1 MTTRYKILFMIE
13 MLHDFYKDGK
23 CSDFR
28 FLPTTET
35 AVHLRNYNALC
46 KTVGNK
52 FVVLIKTDENGKPFA
67 EIKPEHKFSFLV
79 ELMKP
84 LFMTVSNLDLNALAQ
99 KRFYFTNLHQNKVTV
114 SAGNDLLYLS
124 KSIET
129 YSAATAY
136 NPGDLVIS
144 AGTIYECIAVS
155 TGNTPATPSAFWAS
169 RQLNQ
174 YASAGDLIQFIPN
187 QYAFKVNPAATV
199 MNITVFAL
207 NITNNLFDR
216 VVLQQKINFES
227 AQEQVNVDL
236 SSLADGRYKIVIN
249 TNTYEVYISNH
260 AVYQNM
266 FAVVDLYAHLPAG
279 NDFAFTDAA
288 GKLKDQVIAAKNVW
302 LNYTIR
308 FANRMAFWKYFTPK
322 QGVVSINSNPAY
334 SFAGNANPADF
345 FTSARPIPLQEK
357 PHEFKLTLLQPVST
371 DPPLAPNPD
380 VNASGMLT
388 KNGSN
393 YVCNIYLNY

>member
-1 MTTRYKILFMIE
+1 MTTSYKILFMIE

-28 FLPTTET
+28 FIPSAET
-35 AVHLRNYNALC
+35 AAHLRNYNALC

-52 FVVLIKTDENGKPFA
+52 FVVLIKTDETGKPFA
-67 EIKPEHKFSFLV
+67 PINPEHKFSFFI

-84 LFMTVSNLDLNALAQ
+84 LFMTVSNLDLAALAQ

-124 KSIET
+124 KSIAS
-129 YSAATAY
+129 YNAATAY

-144 AGTIYECIAVS
+144 AGIVYECIDAS
-155 TGNTPATPSAFWAS
+155 TGNLPTAAAFWKS
-169 RQLNQ
+169 RELNQ
-174 YASAGDLIQFIPN
+174 YTSAGDLVQFIPQ
-187 QYAFKVNPAATV
+187 QYLFKVNPAAIV

-227 AQEQVNVDL
+227 AQEQVSVDL
-236 SSLADGRYKIVIN
+236 SSLPEGRYKVVIN
-249 TNTYEVYISNH
+249 ANTYEVYISNN

-266 FAVVDLYAHLPAG
+266 FAAVDLYAHLPAG
-279 NDFAFTDAA
+279 TDFAFTDAA
-288 GKLKDQVIAAKNVW
+288 GKLKDQVVASKNVW
-302 LNYTIR
+302 LTYTIR

-322 QGVVSINSNPAY
+322 KGVVSIDSNPNY

-345 FTSARPIPLQEK
+345 FTSAKPIPLQEK
-357 PHEFKLTLLQPVST
+357 PHEFKLTLLQAVST

-388 KNGSN
+388 KSGSN
-393 YVCNIYLNY
+393 YICNIYLNY

>member
-1 MTTRYKILFMIE
+1 MTTSYKILFMIE

-28 FLPTTET
+28 FVPSAET

-52 FVVLIKTDENGKPFA
+52 FVVLMKTDDTGKPFA
-67 EIKPEHKFSFLV
+67 EIKPEHKFSFFI

-84 LFMTVSNLDLNALAQ
+84 LFMTVSNLDLTALAQ
-99 KRFYFTNLHQNKVTV
+99 KRFYFTNLHQNKVTI
-114 SAGNDLLYLS
+114 SPGNDVLYLS
-124 KSIET
+124 KEVGAYNT
-129 YSAATAY
+129 ATAY

-144 AGTIYECIAVS
+144 AGVVYECIAGT
-155 TGNTPATPSAFWAS
+155 TGNLPTTPSAFWAS
-169 RQLNQ
+169 REKNQ
-174 YASAGDLIQFIPN
+174 YAALNDLIQFIPN
-187 QYAFKVNPAATV
+187 QYSFKVNPAASV

-216 VVLQQKINFES
+216 LALQQKINFES
-227 AQEQVNVDL
+227 AQEQVSVDL
-236 SSLADGRYKIVIN
+236 SSLADGRYRVVVN
-249 TNTYEVYISNH
+249 ANTYEVYISNH

-266 FAVVDLYAHLPAG
+266 FAVVDLHAHLPAG
-279 NDFAFTDAA
+279 ADFAFTDAA
-288 GKLKDQVIAAKNVW
+288 GKLKDQIVASKNVW

-322 QGVVSINSNPAY
+322 KGVISIDSNPDY

-345 FTSARPIPLQEK
+345 FTSAKPIPLKEK

-393 YVCNIYLNY
+393 YFCNIYLNY

>member
-28 FLPTTET
+28 FVPSAET
-35 AVHLRNYNALC
+35 AAHLRNYHALC

-52 FVVLIKTDENGKPFA
+52 FVVLIKTDETGKPFT

-114 SAGNDLLYLS
+114 SAGNDVLYLTRP
-124 KSIET
+124 IEA
-129 YSAATAY
+129 YNAATAY
-136 NPGDLVIS
+136 NPGHLVNA
-144 AGTIYECIAVS
+144 AGTVYECIAAT
-155 TGNTPATPSAFWAS
+155 TGNTPATPSAFWAD
-169 RQLNQ
+169 RGLNQ
-174 YASAGDLIQFIPN
+174 YGCTGDLVQFIPN
-187 QYAFKVNPAATV
+187 QYSFIVNAAADV

-207 NITNNLFDR
+207 NTANNLFDR
-216 VVLQQKINFES
+216 VVQQQKINFES
-227 AQEQVNVDL
+227 VQQQVAVDL

-249 TNTYEVYISNH
+249 TTAYEVYISNH

-266 FAVVDLYAHLPAG
+266 FAVVDLYAHLSAG

-288 GKLKDQVIAAKNVW
+288 GKTKDQIIAAKNVW

-322 QGVVSINSNPAY
+322 KGVVSINSNPDY

-345 FTSARPIPLQEK
+345 FTSAKPIPLQEK
-357 PHEFKLTLLQPVST
+357 PHEFKLTLQQAVST